1 MIAKELISDS
11 IPPIKST
18 DKLGLALDW
27 MQEFKLGQLPI
38 VDDGNFLGIITE
50 NDLLDAMDLEAS
62 VGETRFSVWDSAY
75 AKEHQHFFDLIKLMS
90 TFKLDFIPVLNE
102 EMKYMGMVTLKEL
115 MMSLGNQFAF
125 HESGGVIVIE
135 VGKKSYVLSEI
146 GRIVESADAKVLG
159 LFVDPNPKSGE
170 VRIILKLNVED
181 LSRVV
186 ASFERFDYNVVETYQ
201 HIEGNNDYQQN
212 LDNLLHYLDL

>member
-1 MIAKELISDS
+1 MIARELISDN
-11 IPPIKST
+11 IPPVKST
-18 DKLGLALDW
+18 DKLGTALDW

-75 AKEHQHFFDLIKLMS
+75 ANKDQHIFDLVKLMS
-90 TFKLDFIPVLNE
+90 KFKLDFIPVLDE
-102 EMKYMGMVTLKEL
+102 GMKYLGMVTLKDL

-125 HESGGVIVIE
+125 HEPGGVIVVE
-135 VGKKSYVLSEI
+135 VGSKSYVLSEI
-146 GRIVESADAKVLG
+146 GRIVESTDAKVLG
-159 LFVDPNPKSGE
+159 LFVDPNPKTGA
-170 VRIILKLNVED
+170 VRIILKLNVEE

-186 ASFERFDYNVVETYQ
+186 ASFERFDYKVVETYQ
-201 HIEGNNDYQQN
+201 QVDGDNDYQEN
-212 LDNLLHYLDL
+212 LDNLLHYLNL

>member
-1 MIAKELISDS
+1 MIARELISDS

-18 DKLGLALDW
+18 DKLGTALDW

-50 NDLLDAMDLEAS
+50 SDLLDAMDLES
-62 VGETRFSVWDSAY
+62 TVGETRFSVWDSAY
-75 AKEHQHFFDLIKLMS
+75 AKKDQHIFDLVKLMS
-90 TFKLDFIPVLNE
+90 TFHLDFIPVLDE
-102 EMKYMGMVTLKEL
+102 GMKYLGMVTAKDL

-125 HESGGVIVIE
+125 HEPGGVIVIE

-159 LFVDPNPKSGE
+159 LFVDSNLKTGDI
-170 VRIILKLNVED
+170 RIILKLNVEE

-186 ASFERFDYNVVETYQ
+186 ASFERFDYKVVETYQ
-201 HIEGNNDYQQN
+201 YISGNNDYQEN
-212 LDNLLHYLDL
+212 LDNLLHYLNL